1 MTYNKNW
8 KGKIL
13 KRWITIIL
21 QDVLGHEVQESWPYL
36 IIVIR
41 LFSIFPFLHSRP
53 QSPSFLGHVV
63 LKRGATG

>member
-21 QDVLGHEVQESWPYL
+21 QDGLGHEVQESWPYL
-36 IIVIR
+36 IIVIH
-41 LFSIFPFLHSRP
+41 LFSIVPFLHSRP

-63 LKRGATG
+63 LKRVATG